1 MRRLSGVVLTLSM
14 LGLAAASTPAFATKY
29 AGEFLKI
36 PVGARAIG
44 LGGAFTAIADDATA
58 AYWNPAG
65 MIYLP
70 YHEVILQHAERFGG
84 LLNHDYLSGVLPL
97 GGAEGRQGALGFSLI
112 RLATDD
118 IPVTLRA
125 GALREG
131 VDYDDFGTDNDES
144 TPGNGQGN
152 HQWDPGERL
161 LISADDLFMASSSD
175 VAANVTYARQR
186 GTHWAY
192 GVNLKFVRQSIPD
205 TLPGDRVTSFGA
217 GLDVGGLFMPTDA
230 ITVGATIH
238 DLTTTYL
245 AWSNGTREL
254 IVPTLTTGAS
264 VAFKPA
270 DKQALTVA
278 LDLAWGFE
286 NRKTDSQIKL
296 GSETLDLNAGVEYWY
311 ANLVALRAGVQ
322 AKDLAFGAGVR
333 YKHFGADYAAS
344 LPRFFAADDPAFPS
358 DTELDVTHLVSLGV
372 SW

>member
-1 MRRLSGVVLTLSM
+1 MSRVSLRFLLGFTLAS
-14 LGLAAASTPAFATKY
+14 LAVSTEAHATKY

-44 LGGAFTAIADDATA
+44 MGGAFTAISDDATSP
-58 AYWNPAG
+58 YWNPAG

-70 YHEVILQHAERFGG
+70 YREVIFQHSERFGS
-84 LLNHDYLSGVLPL
+84 LLNHDYLGGVLPL
-97 GGAEGRQGALGFSLI
+97 GGGQGRQGALGLSII

-131 VDYDDFGTDNDES
+131 IDYQDFGTDNDES

-161 LISADDLFMASSSD
+161 LISADDLFLASSSD
-175 VAANVTYARQR
+175 LAATLSYARQR
-186 GTHWAY
+186 GTHWGY

-205 TLPGDRVTSFGA
+205 TLPGERATSFGA
-217 GLDVGGLFMPTDA
+217 GLDLGAVYMPNDA
-230 ITVGATIH
+230 ITIGAVAH

-245 AWSNGTREL
+245 AWSNGTHEL
-254 IVPTLTTGAS
+254 IVPTVNTGA
-264 VAFKPA
+264 AINWKPA
-270 DKQALTVA
+270 ERQALTWA
-278 LDLAWGFE
+278 LDLGWGFE
-286 NRKTDSQIKL
+286 NRKLDSQIKL
-296 GSETLDLNAGVEYWY
+296 GSATVDVSTGLEYWY
-311 ANLVALRAGVQ
+311 HNLLALRTGVES
-322 AKDLAFGAGVR
+322 KDLAFGLGVR

-344 LPRFFAADDPAFPS
+344 LPRFFAADDPDFPS
-358 DTELDVTHLVSLGV
+358 DTGLDVTHLISLGF